1 MRQRTRRGVFLAS
14 VLMLLTVLALS
25 CTTGV
30 EPSPQPGTLRVTL
43 TSDPADT
50 SVIILSDTSQYYPSD
65 RMDIITSQGRA
76 YRGENFAQL
85 YVDQTEQRILSDT
98 NNIIYRENNQYLTYT
113 IFNSY
118 VPPGTYDRLEL
129 NLAGTQLIIHVPRI
143 YEIDVLLPPGE
154 SPTMSFPINAEVKEG
169 QVTQIDLQ
177 IKPFQSLGRYL
188 DYYVFDRQVEVLRVT
203 NP

>member
-1 MRQRTRRGVFLAS
+1 MRRRTRGG
-14 VLMLLTVLALS
+14 VLAAGVCFLWAVLDLA

-30 EPSPQPGTLRVTL
+30 EPSPGPGTLRVTL

-50 SVIILSDTSQYYPSD
+50 SIIILSDTSEYYPSD

-76 YRGENFAQL
+76 YRGEHFAQL
-85 YVDQTEQRILSDT
+85 YVDQSNQRILSDT
-98 NNIIYRENNQYLTYT
+98 NNVIYRENNQYLTYT
-113 IFNSY
+113 IFESY
-118 VPPGTYDRLEL
+118 VPPGPYDRLEL
-129 NLAGTQLIIHVPRI
+129 NLAGTKLIIHVPRI

-154 SPTMSFPINAEVKEG
+154 SPTMSFPINVEVKEG
-169 QVTQIDLQ
+169 QVTQVDLQ
-177 IKPFQSLGRYL
+177 IKPYQSLGRYL

>member
-1 MRQRTRRGVFLAS
+1 
-14 VLMLLTVLALS
+14 MLLTVLALS